1 MDVVSSRTRIT
12 TTCDVCGKSFLTSQR
27 DPRKTCSAPC
37 RRESQA
43 RQISAYRNREKQLN
57 QMADGDGRLP
67 SDPSPTQI
75 AEMCREFRFAHYDK
89 RKSEPNH

>member
-27 DPRKTCSAPC
+27 DPRKTCSQPC

-43 RQISAYRNREKQLN
+43 RQISAYRNREKPLN

-67 SDPSPTQI
+67 SDPSPEQI
-75 AEMCREFRFAHYDK
+75 EEECREFRFAHLDAK
-89 RKSEPNH
+89 AAE